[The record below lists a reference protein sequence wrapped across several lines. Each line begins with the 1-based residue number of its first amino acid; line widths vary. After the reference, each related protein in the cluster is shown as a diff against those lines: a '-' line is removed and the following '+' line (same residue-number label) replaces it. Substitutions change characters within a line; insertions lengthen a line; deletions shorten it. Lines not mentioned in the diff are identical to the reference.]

1 MGGFVVGFG
10 ARWSGDE
17 FVFLW
22 VSLLDLRVLL
32 WFELLSVVNVGV
44 VLCVSMG

>member
-1 MGGFVVGFG
+1 MGGFVVGFDAQWG
-10 ARWSGDE
+10 GDE

-32 WFELLSVVNVGV
+32 WFKLLSVVNVGV
-44 VLCVSMG
+44 VLYVSMG

>member
-1 MGGFVVGFG
+1 MGGLVVGFG
-10 ARWSGDE
+10 AQWGGVE
-17 FVFLW
+17 FIFLW
-22 VSLLDLRVLL
+22 VSLLDLRVFL